1 MPAVADLKKELKGRG
16 LSAVGNKT
24 ELVER
29 LQLSLQGENSLITE
43 PDSAA
48 GDSEEIMDEDDV
60 LADEEEEEALVDD
73 ISTSPEPKLGKLA
86 SASGNGSPM
95 AIKPA
100 VASSKK
106 IVLNRNVVASTGS
119 SEKENLQQ
127 HQTTQAISDTGH
139 HQQPSEDR
147 KVIKLSAFSMKQ
159 RLEMRAQKFGVELSG
174 DAKKEA
180 RAARFGISTP
190 VNTGNTGVTSSDL
203 LRKRAERFGLTLS
216 PVSGRNLSKAE
227 LNEKLEKR
235 KQRFGVVD
243 STKGKKSSISNSTL
257 EAKKQ
262 LRAERFKLTK

>member
-1 MPAVADLKKELKGRG
+1 MFCW
-16 LSAVGNKT
+16 
-24 ELVER
+24 
-29 LQLSLQGENSLITE
+29 Q
-43 PDSAA
+43 
-48 GDSEEIMDEDDV
+48 
-60 LADEEEEEALVDD
+60 DEEEEEALVDD

-159 RLEMRAQKFGVELSG
+159 VGERN
-174 DAKKEA
+174 D
-180 RAARFGISTP
+180 
-190 VNTGNTGVTSSDL
+190 TSHSFIKNL
-203 LRKRAERFGLTLS
+203 HIHNLR
-216 PVSGRNLSKAE
+216 
-227 LNEKLEKR
+227 
-235 KQRFGVVD
+235 
-243 STKGKKSSISNSTL
+243 
-257 EAKKQ
+257 Q
-262 LRAERFKLTK
+262 L